1 MREEEVVR
9 GEEGTSTISHR
20 IYRGKI
26 VDEVIISTVTVRYMF
41 MFERGT
47 IKKED
52 NRMDREIGN
61 LCILF
66 KDSINM
72 NSRYEPLIPLWT
84 VRRI

>member
-52 NRMDREIGN
+52 NRMDREIR
-61 LCILF
+61 
-66 KDSINM
+66 KPMHSI
-72 NSRYEPLIPLWT
+72 
-84 VRRI
+84 